1 MINTKETLVPTYF
14 RLGVDIGS
22 TTAKVVLL
30 NANNEQ
36 VFTRYRRHNTEII
49 ITILSILQEII
60 TELGDITLT
69 VAITGTAGMGI
80 SEKTNIPFVQEVVAA
95 AGVAKALYPEC
106 RTLIDLG
113 GEDAKIIFFNEE
125 MKPDIRM
132 NGACAGGTGAFI
144 DQMATLLGYPVEELS
159 SLADQ
164 HQNTYPIASRCGV
177 FAKTDVQN
185 LIARGIQASDI
196 AASIFRAVAYQTVN
210 ALARGVDILPKILFV
225 GGPLTFMPALKRA
238 FFDILNINEFDV
250 ITTKYNEVFPA
261 LGAALDNS
269 PEKTA
274 QPLSLLINSIRN
286 IKEEH
291 ISLDTRLDPLFTS
304 KEEFERWNQEYNS
317 SYQVEKFDIKSINP
331 NMPLFLG
338 IDSGSTTTKIVITSE
353 DGAIVAKNYH
363 PNNGNPVD
371 AVTRGLTTVYKDLQA
386 LGIQKPNII
395 RTATTGYGEDLTRF
409 AFKLDDGLVETIAHY
424 TAASHFAPD
433 VSFILDIGGQDMKAI
448 FIEHGIINNLELN
461 ESCSSG
467 SGSFIETFAK
477 GLSMSVQ
484 HFAQEACYSTAP
496 CDLGTRCTVFMN
508 SKVKQAL
515 REGATQGDI
524 SAGLAYSVVKNC
536 FNKVLKITDMSLLGD
551 TVVVQGGTF
560 KNPAVLRALEKIIG
574 KKVVRPDICELMGAY
589 GAALVAIDR
598 HHSDPKVSSFI
609 GLEYLHEAQKYT
621 RQTLTCKGCENL
633 CRITQMNFL
642 ENEEKRKF
650 YSGNKCEK
658 IFSNKLISSH
668 QGFNMHEFK
677 RELLWSRVMEPNEH
691 HKRPTIGIPR
701 VLNMWDN
708 FAFWHELFVHSGFNV
723 ILSDPSTVALAEK
736 GYATVMSENIC
747 YPAKI
752 TNGHI
757 FNLIEK
763 KVDRIFYPMIIY
775 EKSEFADHVSAN
787 EYNCPVVAGYPEVIS
802 AAIQPD
808 QKYGI
813 PFDKPSI
820 AFNDIKLLK
829 KGLWNYFHEQLGV
842 KKKIFDEAFELAIS
856 ADITYRSQ
864 IYAKSQEV
872 INLART
878 ENRLLIMLLGRP
890 YHVDALINHKL
901 PEMIAALGIDILT
914 EDSLPPSERIG
925 LKGTDVLTQWS
936 FPNRIY
942 DATVWAGSQ
951 TNVEIIHINSFGCG
965 PDAITI
971 DEVKALLQTYG
982 KSPTVIKVDE
992 ITSPGSVK
1000 LRIRSM
1006 IESVA
1011 MRSSNFIPQKKER
1024 TYTKNFEDIDKKRI
1038 ILAPDF
1044 SPFYTRFIVKSMK
1057 DEGYNLKILP
1067 EPDRQSI
1074 HIGLQYTNNDIC
1086 YPATIVI
1093 GDLLK
1098 ALQSGEYDT
1107 DNVAVALTQT
1117 GGQCRASSYISMLKK
1132 ALINAGFSHVPVV
1145 AVNTHADSG
1154 NLNRQ
1159 PGFKLNPTSFI
1170 LTSLLGL
1177 LYGDVI
1183 AKLYWTY
1190 ATYEKEIGTAKKISE
1205 KWLEAGEEIIDFKRP
1220 NQIFKLMEQAVQEF
1234 NTIDTKEGRFPKVGI
1249 VGEIFVKFNEFS
1261 NNYTAQWLIKNGIEP
1276 DFPPLI
1282 NFFLSTIV
1290 QPKHNKQSF
1299 VENHSWATLLA
1310 IDAAAPLILHFV
1322 KKANKVLSDSK
1333 LHITPIHDVRHIAKN
1348 AAKGM
1353 DLVLQFGESWLLPGD
1368 IITFVDEGTTDVLCL
1383 QPFGCIANH
1392 IIAKGM
1398 EKRLKSLYP
1407 NLNLLFLD
1415 MDAGSSE
1422 VNIINRLSFLVKGAH
1437 DSQRESELLDVTST
1451 THEDK
1456 STTGEIRSSS
1466 VKRA

>member
-1 MINTKETLVPTYF
+1 MSQHF
-14 RLGVDIGS
+14 RLGIDIGS
-22 TTAKVVLL
+22 TTAKIVLL
-30 NANNEQ
+30 DPENKQ
-36 VFTRYRRHNTEII
+36 IFTRYRRHNTEVVA
-49 ITILSILQEII
+49 TILGILHEVL
-60 TELGDITLT
+60 TELGDIDLS

-80 SEKTNIPFVQEVVAA
+80 SEKTGIPFVQEVVAA
-95 AGVAKALYPEC
+95 AGVAKELYPEC

-113 GEDAKIIFFNEE
+113 GEDAKIIFFNQE

-159 SLADQ
+159 ALADQ

-185 LIARGIQASDI
+185 LIARGIQPSDI

-210 ALARGVDILPKILFV
+210 ALARGVDIMPKIIFT

-238 FFDILNINEFDV
+238 FYDILNINEFDV
-250 ITTKYNEVFPA
+250 ISTKSSEVFPA
-261 LGAALDNS
+261 LGAALDTS
-269 PEKTA
+269 PEKEVAKIST
-274 QPLSLLINSIRN
+274 LIARITN
-286 IKEEH
+286 IKEEN
-291 ISLDTRLDPLFTS
+291 ITLDTRLEPLFTS
-304 KEEFERWNQEYNS
+304 ADEFAQWNQEYERQ
-317 SYQVEKFDIKSINP
+317 YQVEKFDLSTLTNETK
-331 NMPLFLG
+331 LFLG
-338 IDSGSTTTKIVITSE
+338 IDSGSTTTKIVICDE
-353 DGAIVAKNYH
+353 HGAIVVRDYH

-371 AVTRGLTTVYKDLQA
+371 AVTRGLTSVYEQLKA
-386 LGIQKPNII
+386 LGVDKPNLI

-424 TAASHFAPD
+424 TAASYFAPD

-477 GLSMSVQ
+477 GLSMKVQ
-484 HFAQEACYSTAP
+484 DFAQEACYSNAP

-524 SAGLAYSVVKNC
+524 SAGLAYSVIKNC

-560 KNPAVLRALEKIIG
+560 KNPAVLRALEKVIN

-589 GAALVAIDR
+589 GAALVAIER
-598 HHSDPKVSSFI
+598 HHQEAKPSTFI
-609 GLEYLHEAQKYT
+609 GLDNLAEAQKYS

-633 CRITQMNFL
+633 CRITQMNFTD
-642 ENEEKRKF
+642 EEAKTRKF

-668 QGFNMHEFK
+668 QGFNMHQFK
-677 RELLWSRVMEPNEH
+677 RDLLWAGVKPLDEQP
-691 HKRPTIGIPR
+691 KRPTIGIPR

-708 FAFWHELFVHSGFNV
+708 FPFWHAMFEESGFNV
-723 ILSDPSTVALAEK
+723 VLSDPSTVSLAEK

-757 FNLIEK
+757 INLVEK

-775 EKSEFADHVSAN
+775 EKAEFDDTASAN

-802 AAIQPD
+802 AAMMPET
-808 QKYGI
+808 KHGI
-813 PFDKPSI
+813 PFDKPSL
-820 AFNDIKLLK
+820 AMNDKKLFK
-829 KGLWNYFHEQLGV
+829 KGLWSYFHEHLGV
-842 KKKIFDEAFELAIS
+842 NKKIFDEAFDKAVAADVQYRKAI
-856 ADITYRSQ
+856 Q
-864 IYAKSQEV
+864 EKSQAV
-872 INLART
+872 INVAR
-878 ENRLLIMLLGRP
+878 EEKRLLIMLLGRP

-901 PEMIAALGIDILT
+901 PEMISALGIDVLT
-914 EDSLPPSERIG
+914 EDSLPPAERVG
-925 LKGTDVLTQWS
+925 LHGVDVLTQWT

-942 DATVWAGSQ
+942 DAAIWAGSQ
-951 TNVEIIHINSFGCG
+951 PNVEVIHINSFGCG
-965 PDAITI
+965 PDAVTI
-971 DEVKALLQTYG
+971 DEVKALLASFG

-992 ITSPGSVK
+992 ITSPGSVR

-1011 MRSSNFIPQKKER
+1011 MRGENFQPQKKER
-1024 TYTKNFEDIDKKRI
+1024 AFTKNFEEIDKDRI

-1044 SPFYTRFIVKSMK
+1044 SPFYTRFIVKSMR

-1074 HIGLQYTNNDIC
+1074 HVGLQYTNNDIC

-1093 GDLLK
+1093 GDLVK
-1098 ALQSGEYDT
+1098 ALQSGEYAI

-1132 ALINAGFSHVPVV
+1132 ALISAGFADVPVV
-1145 AVNTHADSG
+1145 AINTHADSG
-1154 NLNRQ
+1154 QLNRQ
-1159 PGFKLNPTSFI
+1159 PGFKLNPTSFM

-1190 ATYEKEIGTAKKISE
+1190 ATYEKEHGTAKAMSD
-1205 KWLEAGEEIIDFKRP
+1205 KWLAAGEEIIDYKHP
-1220 NQIFKLMEQAVQEF
+1220 NRIYGLIEQAVAEF
-1234 NTIDTKEGRFPKVGI
+1234 NTIQVKEGRFPKVGI

-1276 DFPPLI
+1276 DFPPLV

-1290 QPKHNKQSF
+1290 QQKYNKSAN
-1299 VENHSWATLLA
+1299 VENHSWAELLA
-1310 IDAAAPLILHFV
+1310 IKAAAPVILHYV
-1322 KKANKVLSDSK
+1322 KKANKLLAKSK
-1333 LHITPIHDVRHIAKN
+1333 LAISPIHDIRHIAKN

-1368 IITFVDEGTTDVLCL
+1368 IITFVNEGTTDVLCL

-1398 EKRLKSLYP
+1398 EKRLKMLYP

-1437 DSQRESELLDVTST
+1437 DNQKSLHANDASPSALAENPES
-1451 THEDK
+1451 
-1456 STTGEIRSSS
+1456 GSSAMGQS
-1466 VKRA
+1466 